1 MHTSLKVSLKEIRC
15 PSFSVSTS
23 TPSQSKRRADGRA
36 EEEED
41 EEAEQ
46 VNPLELFL
54 KLVGLVLVLVA
65 ISEDDKKVL
74 SWGCWQLKE
83 VFVLDNKIAEEET
96 AAIEREKVFDAIR
109 DSLSLSL
116 WTFFLFGVSESVFAV
131 WYLF

>member
-36 EEEED
+36 EEEE

-46 VNPLELFL
+46 VNPLEPSL
-54 KLVGLVLVLVA
+54 KLVGLVVEVFLQILVLVA

-96 AAIEREKVFDAIR
+96 AAMEREKVFDAIR
-109 DSLSLSL
+109 DWLSLSL
-116 WTFFLFGVSESVFAV
+116 DFLSFWG
-131 WYLF
+131 L

>member
-36 EEEED
+36 EEEE

-46 VNPLELFL
+46 VNPLEPFL
-54 KLVGLVLVLVA
+54 KLVGLVVEVFLQILVLVA

-109 DSLSLSL
+109 DWLSLSL
-116 WTFFLFGVSESVFAV
+116 DFLSFWG
-131 WYLF
+131 L

>member
-36 EEEED
+36 EEEE

-46 VNPLELFL
+46 VNPLEPFI
-54 KLVGLVLVLVA
+54 KLVGLVVEVFLQILVLVA

-96 AAIEREKVFDAIR
+96 AAMEREKMFDAIR
-109 DSLSLSL
+109 DWLSLSL
-116 WTFFLFGVSESVFAV
+116 DFLSFWG
-131 WYLF
+131 L